1 MLKLSV
7 SCAAIAALL
16 FLATGCVETNFQ
28 VPVNVSD
35 QNLRAEAEK
44 GRPVAWKLP
53 LGAGRIDDMA
63 FHSPGRLLVSL
74 RKNQSVAGD
83 QYAML
88 VDMATGR
95 PLWRYEPTSRKG
107 EFSRVLTTQ
116 DVILYAFHN
125 DDKVTLVA
133 VSALDGTE
141 SWVAPEIQGTT
152 RFQPLP
158 GQGVILVT
166 NAGKDT
172 ATLAAYDI
180 GSGAIRWDRQFR
192 LPQDTAILPTR
203 VTAQGEVWTF
213 LGEAEKLSVKNGKT
227 IWRRSDIR
235 LAGTGGSPALD
246 DDSLYLVGAQG
257 LVHRL
262 SAGTGK
268 TIWTMTPPAGMTVA
282 NIFPLN
288 DRVYLR
294 GSDAN
299 SKSYPLIA
307 MDRRTGRILWH
318 RITKEPVVSNLLEHE
333 GRVFFATPSAVGARD
348 LSSGKSYFEET
359 ITNSGRTY
367 PVHLKRFGDKII
379 FIGEL
384 IVAAVDARNG
394 KKLYSHGFDPVDL
407 EASMTSLDA
416 RLEKLQLKQASSSGD
431 SSSGAIA
438 MADFH
443 SGMAQHYQNMSSYYA
458 KLSDD
463 GEISTGYAMGQV
475 RSNNALARAESL
487 MALQSAMEGLGD
499 ELARVMTER
508 SLERTIVRQ
517 KFLRSSILAA
527 YDGMEYGEYVYRPAN
542 DYRSGDNQFT
552 AINVIHLP
560 TGRIRKTSLSAPHSD
575 LGLWNLIDFEN
586 GVVYHNGVGLNP
598 ADYRYSGQTSVLDGA
613 EYLNSF
619 LIARPI
625 TIPE

>member
-1 MLKLSV
+1 MSKLSV
-7 SCAAIAALL
+7 SRTAIAALA
-16 FLATGCVETNFQ
+16 FLTAGCLQTNFQ

-35 QNLRAEAEK
+35 QNLRKESEK
-44 GRPVAWKLP
+44 GQPAAWKLP

-74 RKNQSVAGD
+74 RKNQSVAGE

-95 PLWRYEPTSRKG
+95 PLWRYEPANRKG
-107 EFSRVLTTQ
+107 EYSRVLATQ
-116 DVILYAFHN
+116 DIILYAFHN
-125 DDKVTLVA
+125 EDKVTLVA
-133 VSALDGTE
+133 VSALDGVE
-141 SWVAPEIQGTT
+141 RWVAPDIQGTA

-158 GQGVILVT
+158 DQGVILVT
-166 NAGKDT
+166 SAGKGT
-172 ATLAAYDI
+172 ATLAAYDL
-180 GSGAIRWDRQFR
+180 GNGMIRWNRQFN
-192 LPQDTAILPTR
+192 LPQNIAIPAMR

-213 LGEAEKLSVKNGKT
+213 HGAVEKLSAKDGKT
-227 IWRRSDIR
+227 VWRRDGIS
-235 LAGTGGSPALD
+235 LAGASPALD
-246 DDSLYLVGAQG
+246 DDSLYLVDAAG
-257 LVHRL
+257 LIHRL

-268 TIWTMTPPAGMTVA
+268 TIWTKAPPAGVTVT

-299 SKSYPLIA
+299 SKKYPFIA

-318 RITKEPVVSNLLEHE
+318 RITKEPIVSNLLEHE

-348 LSSGKSYFEET
+348 MASGKSYFEET

-367 PVHLKRFGDKII
+367 PVHLKRFGNKVV

-384 IVAAVDARNG
+384 IVAAVDTKSG
-394 KKLYSHGFDPVDL
+394 KKLYSHGLDPVNL

-416 RLEKLQLKQASSSGD
+416 RLEKLQAKQAAASGD

-438 MADFH
+438 MANFH
-443 SGMAQHYQNMSSYYA
+443 SGMSQHYQNMSSHYA
-458 KLSDD
+458 KLSDE
-463 GEISTGYAMGQV
+463 GTISTGYAMSQMRG
-475 RSNNALARAESL
+475 NNALARMESL
-487 MALQSAMEGLGD
+487 MSLQSAMQGLGE
-499 ELARVMTER
+499 ELVRVMAAK

-517 KFLRSSILAA
+517 KFLRGSILAA
-527 YDGMEYGEYVYRPAN
+527 YGGMEYGEYAYRPAN
-542 DYRSGDNQFT
+542 DYRSMDNQFT

-586 GVVYHNGVGLNP
+586 GVVFHNGIGLDP
-598 ADYRYSGQTSVLDGA
+598 ADYQYSGQTSVLDGA

-619 LIARPI
+619 LIARPVK
-625 TIPE
+625 IPR